1 MSNAIGIV
9 VSGNWAVDENAV
21 VDSVLVDVVL
31 VVVGVDVVVGIGS
44 FDVVILTGLVGAAE
58 VDVTIGRF
66 DVVVVVVTTIG
77 FVGAAD
83 VDAGLI
89 GFFVVGFLV
98 GISSSTVVYVTL
110 ILELKIGVCVP
121 NDIVDDGLG
130 VVGFGFD
137 SVVGG
142 WYVVEVYSLPLD
154 DDVSLW
160 VTFNLEIVVSSD
172 GPFVS
177 LTSMLV
183 V

>member
-9 VSGNWAVDENAV
+9 VSGNRAVDENAV
-21 VDSVLVDVVL
+21 VDSALVDVVL
-31 VVVGVDVVVGIGS
+31 VVVGVGVVVGIGS
-44 FDVVILTGLVGAAE
+44 FEVVILTGLVGAA
-58 VDVTIGRF
+58 VGDVTAGCF
-66 DVVVVVVTTIG
+66 DDVVVVVTTFG

-89 GFFVVGFLV
+89 GFLVGGFLV

-110 ILELKIGVCVP
+110 TLELRIGVCVP
-121 NDIVDDGLG
+121 NDIVDDGLD

-137 SVVGG
+137 SVVDG
-142 WYVVEVYSLPLD
+142 WCMGEVYSLPLD
-154 DDVSLW
+154 DDVSPW

-177 LTSMLV
+177 MTSMLV